1 MKQEALILKLD
12 TVPYQEALAL
22 QEKLVE
28 LRTRDSI
35 QDTLILLEHPPVFTV
50 TREATRRNLLASP
63 HSLEEKGISVHQT
76 NRGGDIT
83 YHGPGQLVGYPII
96 SLKDRGKDL
105 HRYIRSLEEMIIL
118 VLQEYGI
125 RGYRDSI
132 NAGVW
137 VDGDKIAAIGIAVKA
152 SWTTMHGFSFNLSP
166 DLSHYSFIVP
176 CGIVGRGVTSLAK
189 ILGKAVSRQEVEG
202 RLVRYFEEVFNVTF
216 REVSLEEISGANVK

>member
-1 MKQEALILKLD
+1 LKKEAWILSLD
-12 TVPYQEALAL
+12 SVPYQEALEL
-22 QEKLVE
+22 QKKLVE
-28 LRTRDSI
+28 LRSRDAI

-63 HSLEEKGISVHQT
+63 QALEEKGIAVHQT

-118 VLQEYGI
+118 VLKDYGI
-125 RGYRDSI
+125 NGYRDPI

-137 VDGDKIAAIGIAVKA
+137 VEGDKIAAIGIAVKA
-152 SWTTMHGFSFNLSP
+152 SWTTMHGFSFNISP

-176 CGIVGRGVTSLAK
+176 CGIVGRGVTSLAT

-202 RLVRYFEEVFNVTF
+202 RLVRCFGEVFNVTF
-216 REVSLEEISGANVK
+216 REVSLEAVHNAK

>member
-1 MKQEALILKLD
+1 LKQEAWILNLD
-12 TVPYQEALAL
+12 TVPYDEALEL
-22 QEKLVE
+22 QKKLVD
-28 LRTRDSI
+28 LRSRDCI
-35 QDTLILLEHPPVFTV
+35 HDTLVLLEHPPVFTV
-50 TREATRRNLLASP
+50 TREATRRHLLASP
-63 HSLEEKGISVHQT
+63 QALAEKGITVHQT

-105 HRYIRSLEEMIIL
+105 HRYIRSLEEVIIR

-137 VDGDKIAAIGIAVKA
+137 VEGDKIAAIGIAVKS
-152 SWTTMHGFSFNLSP
+152 SWTTMHGFAFNISP

-189 ILGKAVSRQEVEG
+189 ILGRTVGRQDVQE
-202 RLVRYFEEVFNVTF
+202 RLIRCFGEVFEVTT
-216 REVSLEEISGANVK
+216 REVSQEQMQSAK

>member
-1 MKQEALILKLD
+1 MKQEAWILNLD
-12 TVPYQEALAL
+12 TVPYQEALEL
-22 QEKLVE
+22 QKKLVE
-28 LRTRDSI
+28 LRSRDGI
-35 QDTLILLEHPPVFTV
+35 RDTLILLEHPPVFTV

-63 HSLEEKGISVHQT
+63 QVLAEKGISVHQT

-105 HRYIRSLEEMIIL
+105 HCYIRSLEEMII
-118 VLQEYGI
+118 VLLKEYGI

-137 VDGDKIAAIGIAVKA
+137 VEGDKIAAIGIAVKA
-152 SWTTMHGFSFNLSP
+152 SWTTMHGFSFNISP

-176 CGIVGRGVTSLAK
+176 CGIVGRGVTSLTK
-189 ILGKAVSRQEVEG
+189 ILGKPVIRQEVQG
-202 RLVRYFEEVFNVTF
+202 RLIRHFEDVFDVTT
-216 REVSLEEISGANVK
+216 REVSLQQVLVE

>member
-1 MKQEALILKLD
+1 MKQEAWILNLD
-12 TVPYQEALAL
+12 TVPYDEALEL
-22 QEKLVE
+22 QKKLVD
-28 LRTRDSI
+28 LRSRDCI
-35 QDTLILLEHPPVFTV
+35 HDTLVLLEHPPVFTV
-50 TREATRRNLLASP
+50 TREATRRHLLASP
-63 HSLEEKGISVHQT
+63 RALAEKGITVHQT

-105 HRYIRSLEEMIIL
+105 HRYIRSLEEVIIR

-137 VDGDKIAAIGIAVKA
+137 VEGDKIAAIGIAVKS
-152 SWTTMHGFSFNLSP
+152 SWTTMHGFAFNICP
-166 DLSHYSFIVP
+166 DLSHYSYIVP

-189 ILGKAVSRQEVEG
+189 IIGRTVGRQDVQE
-202 RLVRYFEEVFNVTF
+202 RLIRCFGEVFEVTT
-216 REVSLEEISGANVK
+216 REISLDQMENA

>member
-1 MKQEALILKLD
+1 LKKEAWILSLD
-12 TVPYQEALAL
+12 SVPYQEALEL
-22 QEKLVE
+22 QKKLVE
-28 LRTRDSI
+28 LRSRDAI

-63 HSLEEKGISVHQT
+63 QSLEEKGIAVHQT

-118 VLQEYGI
+118 VLQEYDI

-137 VDGDKIAAIGIAVKA
+137 VEGDKIAAIGIAVKA
-152 SWTTMHGFSFNLSP
+152 SWTTMHGFSFNISP
-166 DLSHYSFIVP
+166 DLNHYSFIVP
-176 CGIVGRGVTSLAK
+176 CGIVGRGVTSLAH

-202 RLVRYFEEVFNVTF
+202 KVVRSFEEVFNVTF
-216 REVSLEEISGANVK
+216 REVSLEHVVSNR

>member
-1 MKQEALILKLD
+1 MKQEAWILNLD
-12 TVPYQEALAL
+12 TVPYDEALEL
-22 QEKLVE
+22 QKKLVE
-28 LRTRDSI
+28 LRSRDCI
-35 QDTLILLEHPPVFTV
+35 HDTLILLEHPPVFTV
-50 TREATRRNLLASP
+50 TREATRRHLLASP
-63 HSLEEKGISVHQT
+63 QALAEKGIAVHQT

-96 SLKDRGKDL
+96 SLKGRGRDL
-105 HRYIRSLEEMIIL
+105 HRYIRSLEEIIIL

-152 SWTTMHGFSFNLSP
+152 SWTTMHGFSFNISP

-189 ILGKAVSRQEVEG
+189 SLGRQVSRQEVQD
-202 RLVRYFEEVFNVTF
+202 RLVHYFEEVFEVTC
-216 REVSLEEISGANVK
+216 REVSMEEVHNAK

>member
-1 MKQEALILKLD
+1 MKQEAWILNLD
-12 TVPYQEALAL
+12 TVHYDEALEL
-22 QEKLVE
+22 QKKLVD
-28 LRTRDSI
+28 LRSRDCI
-35 QDTLILLEHPPVFTV
+35 HDTLALLEHPPVFTV
-50 TREATRRNLLASP
+50 TREATRRHLLASP
-63 HSLEEKGISVHQT
+63 QALAEKGITVHQT

-105 HRYIRSLEEMIIL
+105 HRYIRSLEEVIIR

-137 VDGDKIAAIGIAVKA
+137 VEGDKIAAIGIAVKS
-152 SWTTMHGFSFNLSP
+152 SWTTMHGFAFNISP

-189 ILGKAVSRQEVEG
+189 IIGRTVGRQDVQE
-202 RLVRYFEEVFNVTF
+202 RLIRCFGEVFEVTT
-216 REVSLEEISGANVK
+216 REVSQEQMQSEK

>member
-1 MKQEALILKLD
+1 VKKEALLLSLD
-12 TVPYQEALAL
+12 SVPYQDALEL
-22 QEKLVE
+22 QKKLVE
-28 LRTRDSI
+28 LRSRDAI

-63 HSLEEKGISVHQT
+63 QALEEKRISVHQT

-96 SLKDRGKDL
+96 SLKDRGRDL
-105 HRYIRSLEEMIIL
+105 HRHIRSLEEIIIL
-118 VLQEYGI
+118 LLQEFGI
-125 RGYRDSI
+125 HGYRDPI

-152 SWTTMHGFSFNLSP
+152 SWITMHGFSFNISP
-166 DLSHYSFIVP
+166 DLSHYAFIVP

-189 ILGKAVSRQEVEG
+189 ILGEPVPRKAVEEK
-202 RLVRYFEEVFNVTF
+202 LVRSFEAVFDVTCREVF
-216 REVSLEEISGANVK
+216 LEELKNEK